1 MEKLFCHGG
10 IYGIYFEDILLYVG
24 KTTNDFNNRFSAHK
38 NNINNK
44 DRTEKFYQ
52 YCYDNNISSDM
63 LSFKTLFDCKS
74 CPLSSEQI
82 ECLETNYIN
91 DYHPLYNEKKID
103 KQDTILSFPELK
115 FSMLNKE
122 QQAYILYLY
131 QNLSKSAFGIA
142 LISLFFNEDVKDRDR
157 ICSLLNIK
165 KTAYYTGINEL
176 KQLQIK
182 GEYHD

>member
-1 MEKLFCHGG
+1 MTNLIYHGG
-10 IYGIYFEDILLYVG
+10 IYGIYFKDILLYIG
-24 KTTNDFNNRFSAHK
+24 KTTGDFNNRFSTHK
-38 NNINNK
+38 NNIDNK

-52 YCYDNNISSDM
+52 YCYDNNISSDT
-63 LSFKTLFDCKS
+63 LNFKILFDCKN

-103 KQDTILSFPELK
+103 RQDTILSFPVLN
-115 FSMLNKE
+115 FSILNRE

-182 GEYHD
+182 EEYYD